1 MSFGECKV
9 YNDGSHYI
17 AIPYVPNPRKK
28 KWKPPEEMIVV
39 KEEGVSATEII
50 ETDNAENPIETHEI
64 IENEVVPFGEPEN
77 TDKPQDVSV
86 SKAKKE

>member
-39 KEEGVSATEII
+39 KEHDYGIYLKKVRAIEEILKNCPQFQ
-50 ETDNAENPIETHEI
+50 EQLCS
-64 IENEVVPFGEPEN
+64 VL
-77 TDKPQDVSV
+77 DKQDVGIQ
-86 SKAKKE
+86 KTYCLK